1 MPLLAGGAIALVA
14 LGANLGAPLRQD
26 GFAFRPPAAFRAA
39 RMALFHGTGTG
50 AIALDRELPRHLAT
64 ALVDGDEEHASS
76 LLVSVVYETF
86 EATPS
91 SREAF
96 SAAAVRHFAD
106 ELEMPLALE
115 QVELVRGDSPRIEV
129 VGTVRQQD
137 QLRRVLIAAMEG
149 EGKHGVIIASVPSG
163 RFEALLPELRA
174 SLDTYRPD
182 VVPGLKQDVAGSIAA
197 LLGLGLFAS
206 WWVWRR
212 RTRLRRAER
221 GLAP

>member
-1 MPLLAGGAIALVA
+1 MPLLAARAIALVA

-26 GFAFRPPAAFRAA
+26 GFAFRPPADFRVA
-39 RMALFHGTGTG
+39 RMALFHGTRTG
-50 AIALDRELPRHLAT
+50 AIALDRELPRHLAA
-64 ALVDGDEEHASS
+64 ALVDGDEEHASA
-76 LLVSVVYETF
+76 LLVAVVHETF
-86 EATPS
+86 QATPS

-96 SAAAVRHFAD
+96 STAAVRHFAD
-106 ELEMPLALE
+106 ELEMPLSLE
-115 QVELVRGDSPRIEV
+115 RAELVRGESPRIEV

-149 EGKHGVIIASVPSG
+149 EGKHAVITASVPSG

-182 VVPGLKQDVAGSIAA
+182 TVPGVGQDVAGSIAA
-197 LLGLGLFAS
+197 LLGLGLFGS
-206 WWVWRR
+206 WWLWRR
-212 RTRLRRAER
+212 RARLRRADR

>member
-1 MPLLAGGAIALVA
+1 MPLLAAGACALVV

-26 GFAFRPPAAFRAA
+26 GFAFRPPAGFRAA
-39 RMALFHGTGTG
+39 RMALFQGTRTG
-50 AIALDRELPRHLAT
+50 AIALDRELPRHLAA
-64 ALVDGDEEHASS
+64 ALLDGEEEDASS
-76 LLVSVVYETF
+76 LLVAVVHETF

-91 SREAF
+91 SRDAF

-106 ELEMPLALE
+106 ELAMPLSLE
-115 QVELVRGDSPRIEV
+115 RAELMRGDSPRIEV

-137 QLRRVLIAAMEG
+137 QLRRILIAAMEG
-149 EGKHGVIIASVPSG
+149 QGKHGVIVASVPSG
-163 RFEALLPELRA
+163 RFDALLPELRA
-174 SLDTYRPD
+174 ALDTYRPD
-182 VVPGLKQDVAGSIAA
+182 AVPGVRQDVAGSIAA

-212 RTRLRRAER
+212 RTRLRRADR